1 MQKNETMYKPR
12 SYRVSR
18 TQVVKA
24 SMVLSAKNFVA
35 DPQWIIPS
43 IIAPFIFTMVSLFF
57 VVSSGPENVGPS
69 ALLAAVLGGGLM
81 GVWGTTVYGSANSI
95 GFDRWNGTMESTL
108 AAPAPLIWIVLGRV
122 LWQTFIGVI
131 NGIIV
136 LAIGMAWFGVGV
148 GLLNPP
154 LFVFA
159 TILTYVS
166 MSSFGLLLS
175 TVYVLSRKGGF
186 IENSMEIPVYIATG
200 TSFAVALLPFYALPI
215 SFILGP
221 TWGIEAIKQ
230 AAVGQG
236 YAFGHLLPTG
246 YWTDIA
252 FMMIAT
258 FAYLG
263 LSLILFRKVEII
275 AKKNGTIE
283 EY

>member
-1 MQKNETMYKPR
+1 MQRTLFESPR
-12 SYRVSR
+12 SYHVSLR
-18 TQVVKA
+18 QVIKA
-24 SMVLSAKNFVA
+24 SMTLSAKNFFA

-57 VVSSGPENVGPS
+57 IVNSGPSNVGAS

-122 LWQTFIGVI
+122 LWNTFIGVI
-131 NGIIV
+131 NGFIV
-136 LAIGMAWFGVGV
+136 LGIGMAWFRVGV
-148 GLLNPP
+148 GLLNPG

-159 TILTYVS
+159 TILTYIS
-166 MSSFGLLLS
+166 MSSFGLMLS

-215 SFILGP
+215 SFIIGP
-221 TWGIEAIKQ
+221 TWGIEAIKR
-230 AAVGQG
+230 AAVGSAYSYG
-236 YAFGHLLPTG
+236 PLLPTG
-246 YWTDIA
+246 YWIDIA
-252 FMMIAT
+252 FMLLAT
-258 FAYLG
+258 FGYLG
-263 LSLILFRKVEII
+263 LSFALFKRVETI